1 MQIWITRS
9 IPGFMYFINNLK
21 KKKKIKR
28 LIKISLKVIYLRE
41 MLAMLGS
48 NENAAQKKKTSDV
61 SVF

>member
-1 MQIWITRS
+1 M
-9 IPGFMYFINNLK
+9 
-21 KKKKIKR
+21 
-28 LIKISLKVIYLRE
+28 SLKVIYLRE